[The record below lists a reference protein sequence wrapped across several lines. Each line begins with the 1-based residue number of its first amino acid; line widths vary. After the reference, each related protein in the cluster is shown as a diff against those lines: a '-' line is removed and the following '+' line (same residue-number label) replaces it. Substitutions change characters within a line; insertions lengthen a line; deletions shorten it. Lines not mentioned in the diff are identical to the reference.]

1 MGTSEQ
7 ANIVHDSWD
16 LTHKL
21 IRLGEEKMWEVIR
34 GVWVAMLFSAG
45 RCRGYLHAKSLGSGG
60 EYLTFVSLMM
70 LHAGLET
77 FTER

>member
-45 RCRGYLHAKSLGSGG
+45 RCRVTYMPRASAPVGSTSP
-60 EYLTFVSLMM
+60 LSPS
-70 LHAGLET
+70 
-77 FTER
+77 